1 MSPGQRWTVAVLV
14 VAAVAFGVVVE
25 WRSAFMRRRMT
36 DLGCYARGAWAI
48 RTGTDPYSVTDNNG
62 WHYNYP
68 PFLAILMAP
77 FAEAPPGEGP
87 VVAVPYAASVAV
99 WYVVGLGALVLAVH
113 WLAVAVESS
122 LPRLTRRYGYGW
134 WSMRLVPLV
143 VVLPAAART
152 LARGQV
158 NTIVVALVAGWAANL
173 VTGRR
178 GRAGVFLAFAVC
190 VKVIPAFLILHPIWR
205 RDGRCLTGLT
215 AGLVFGLVVLPVLAS
230 GPTAAL
236 AQAST
241 FLDVTLRPGLG
252 AGQDG
257 TRAEELTDVTATD
270 SQSILCVLHNIR
282 FANPWARTPQVAPIT
297 RWTYLTLAGL
307 LTIVTLIVHG
317 RRPATARNEV
327 AFIGALAVVMTLVT
341 PINHL
346 HYFVFALPL
355 VTALWSRAGRQVP
368 SEALAFFL
376 LANAASMLPIL
387 ALRLYGLT
395 TGAALALWVVAL
407 FPERPTEG
415 GSGEVVDSPARPL
428 AA

>member
-1 MSPGQRWTVAVLV
+1 MSSGQRWTAAVLV
-14 VAAVAFGVVVE
+14 VAAVVFGVVVE

-36 DLGCYARGAWAI
+36 DLGCYTRGAWAI
-48 RTGTDPYSVTDNNG
+48 RAGADPYRVTDNNG

-77 FAEAPPGEGP
+77 LAEAPPGEAP
-87 VVAVPYAASVAV
+87 LIALPYAASVAV
-99 WYVVGLGALVLAVH
+99 WYVIGLAALVLAVH

-122 LPRLTRRYGYGW
+122 LPRLTPHHDYGW
-134 WSMRLVPLV
+134 WSMRLVPLIL
-143 VVLPAAART
+143 VLPAAART

-158 NTIVVALVAGWAANL
+158 NTIVVALLAGWAASL

-178 GRAGVFLAFAVC
+178 ARAGVFLAFAVC
-190 VKVIPAFLILHPIWR
+190 IKVIPAFLILHPLWR
-205 RDGRCLTGLT
+205 RDGRCLIGVT
-215 AGLVFGLVVLPVLAS
+215 AGLVFGLIVLPVLAS
-230 GPTAAL
+230 GPEAAL
-236 AQAST
+236 AQAAT
-241 FLDVTLRPGLG
+241 FLDVTVRPGVG

-282 FANPWARTPQVAPIT
+282 FANPWARSPLVAPIT
-297 RWTYLTLAGL
+297 RWTYLILAGL
-307 LTIVTLIVHG
+307 LTIVTLVVHG
-317 RRPATARNEV
+317 RRPATARNDV

-355 VTALWSRAGRQVP
+355 VTALWSRAGGQVP

-387 ALRLYGLT
+387 ALRMYGLT
-395 TGAALALWVVAL
+395 TVAALVLWIMAL
-407 FPERPTEG
+407 FPERPTES
-415 GSGEVVDSPARPL
+415 GSGGIVDPAPRSL